1 MKTLKRI
8 TIRPI
13 IATQPLPD
21 DADDPAIW
29 VHPHAPTQSLILGT
43 NKACAPH
50 GAIGVYDLSGRLIQL
65 VRRIDRPNNI
75 DVAYG
80 FRFGNTRID
89 IAVATERYASG
100 LRIFRIDPL
109 YRRLEDITDIARARV
124 FQDSEGESAMPMGIA
139 LYKHPRTAEIYA
151 MVSRKA
157 GPEEGYLHQ
166 YRLVPTSNR
175 KVGVEFVRA
184 FGVFSGKKEIEVV
197 AVDCALGYVYY
208 ADETVGI
215 RKYYADPDHPH
226 AQKELGFFATQFKGD
241 HEGIALFTPPNAP
254 GWLLCVEQ
262 QKNNSLL
269 YAYPR
274 LGRQQEP
281 TAVIETGADE
291 TDGVDACAS
300 FLGRTFPEGVIVAM
314 NSKGR
319 NFLLYSGEHLLRKLQ

>member
-1 MKTLKRI
+1 MQTPKRI
-8 TIRPI
+8 SIRPLI
-13 IATQPLPD
+13 TTQPVPD

-43 NKACAPH
+43 NKARAPQ
-50 GAIGVYDLSGRLIQL
+50 GAIGVYDLRGRLIQL
-65 VRRIDRPNNI
+65 VRNLDRPNNI

-89 IAVATERYASG
+89 IAVATERYASR

-109 YRRLEDITDIARARV
+109 HRRLEDITDIARARV
-124 FQDSEGESAMPMGIA
+124 FQESVGESAMPMGIA
-139 LYKHPRTAEIYA
+139 LYKHPHTAEIYA
-151 MVSRKA
+151 IISRKT
-157 GPEEGYLHQ
+157 GPKESYLHQ

-184 FGVFSGKKEIEVV
+184 FGQFSGKKEIEAI
-197 AVDCALGYVYY
+197 AVDQALGYVYC

-215 RKYYADPDHPH
+215 RKYPADPDHPH

-241 HEGIALFTPPNAP
+241 HEGIALFTPLNAP

-262 QKNNSLL
+262 RKNNSLI

-274 LGRQQEP
+274 LGHQQEP
-281 TAVIETGADE
+281 IAVIETGADK
-291 TDGVDACAS
+291 TDGLDACAA
-300 FLGRTFPEGVIVAM
+300 FLGHTFPEGVIVAM

-319 NFLLYSGEHLLRKLQ
+319 NFLLYSGEHLLRELQ